1 MSHDNNDRQ
10 ESCPMDNGIHY
21 RTCHLCEAMCGVAI
35 EVSDGT
41 IQSIKGDDQDPLSRG
56 HICPKA
62 VALKDLHEDP
72 DRLRKPIRRTDQ
84 GWQEMEW
91 DDAFRLV
98 ADRLHQTRTEYGRN
112 SLGVYLGNP
121 NVHNHGSL
129 VATLPFLRALGTQNR
144 FSATSND
151 QLPHML
157 ASLEMFGHQILF
169 PIPDIDNTDLF
180 ICIGANP
187 MASNGSLMTVPDV
200 RGRIKHLQDRGGKLI
215 VIDPRRTETGKLA
228 DEFHFIRPGSDALL
242 LMAMVQTLFDEDLV
256 NLGQV
261 ERLTK
266 DVDLLRL
273 AALPFTPEAVAGHTG
288 VAADQIRELAR
299 QLARTRKAALYT
311 RMGTSTQAFGGLATW
326 LAYCLNI
333 LTGKLDTPGAMLF
346 SQPAID
352 LITLGAMAGQ
362 NGHVGKRFSRVK
374 GLPEFGGEYPA
385 STMAD
390 EMLTPGEGQ
399 IRAFVTVAGNPVLSN
414 PNGKRLEQALSGLD
428 FMVSVDYYLNETTR
442 HADVILPP
450 TAALERS
457 HYDLIFSLF
466 AVRNTAKYS
475 DPLFDAGPDSRHDW
489 QILLELAH
497 RLEKHRQ
504 GGRLPLRSELG
515 WRAFK
520 QLGPDPILDVLL
532 RTGPYGANTGRLRG
546 LAEPAVDLVLD
557 LLPPRNPLR
566 GLAKLSPLNRHW
578 QALPK
583 GLSIAALR
591 DNPNGVDLGPL
602 QPSLPDRLFTRDGM
616 INLAPRRYLQ
626 DVERLHRHL
635 VQPVADELRLIGRR
649 HVRSNNS
656 WMHNSHRLVKGK
668 DRCTLIIHPR
678 DASRLG
684 LQAGDS
690 AQVTAEDRQIVV
702 PVEITDEI
710 MPGVVSI
717 PHGWGHDRPGTGQSV
732 ATSHAGASINDLL
745 SDQQVDPLIG
755 TSVLNGQ
762 AVAVKVWRPERHR
775 KPA

>member
-1 MSHDNNDRQ
+1 
-10 ESCPMDNGIHY
+10 MDNGIHY

-583 GLSIAALR
+583 GLSVAALR

-602 QPSLPDRLFTRDGM
+602 QPSLPDRLFTRDRM

-690 AQVTAEDRQIVV
+690 AQVTADDRQIVV

>member
-35 EVSDGT
+35 EVSDGA

-215 VIDPRRTETGKLA
+215 VIAPRRTETGKLA

-374 GLPEFGGEYPA
+374 GLPEFWGEYPA
-385 STMAD
+385 STIAD

-583 GLSIAALR
+583 GLSVAALR

-690 AQVTAEDRQIVV
+690 AQVTADDRQIVV

>member
-1 MSHDNNDRQ
+1 M
-10 ESCPMDNGIHY
+10 ENGTHY

-35 EVSDGT
+35 EMKDGH
-41 IQSIKGDDQDPLSRG
+41 IASIKGDDEDPLSRG

-62 VALKDLHEDP
+62 VALQDLHEDP
-72 DRLRKPIRRTDQ
+72 DRLRKPVRRTDD

-91 DDAFRLV
+91 DEAFDLV
-98 ADRLHQTRTEYGRN
+98 ADKLNHTRKEFGRN
-112 SLGVYLGNP
+112 SVGVYLGNP

-129 VATLPFLRALGTQNR
+129 VATMPFLRAIGTQNR

-157 ASLEMFGHQILF
+157 ASLEMFGHQVLF

-187 MASNGSLMTVPDV
+187 MASNGSLMTVPDF
-200 RGRIKHLQDRGGKLI
+200 RGRIKRMKNRGGKLI
-215 VIDPRRTETGKLA
+215 VVDPRRTETGKLA
-228 DEFHFIRPGSDALL
+228 DQFHFIRPGTDALL
-242 LMAMVQTLFDEDLV
+242 LMAMVHTLFAEDLV
-256 NLGQV
+256 NLGPA
-261 ERLTK
+261 EHLAK
-266 DVDLLRL
+266 DTDLLRL
-273 AALPFTPEAVAGHTG
+273 AALAFTPEAVSQHTG
-288 VAADQIRELAR
+288 IAANDIRHLAR
-299 QLARTRKAALYT
+299 QLASTPKAALYT
-311 RMGTSTQAFGGLATW
+311 RMGTSTQAFGGVATW

-346 SQPAID
+346 TQPAID
-352 LITLGAMAGQ
+352 LVTLGAMAGQ
-362 NGHVGKRFSRVK
+362 NGHFGKRYSRVK
-374 GLPEFGGEYPA
+374 GLPEFAGEYPA

-390 EMLTPGEGQ
+390 EILTPGEGQ

-457 HYDLIFSLF
+457 HYDLIFSMF
-466 AVRNTAKYS
+466 AVRNFAKYS
-475 DPLFDAGPDSRHDW
+475 DALFDAGPDSRHDW

-497 RLEKHRQ
+497 RLEKKRK

-520 QLGPDPILDVLL
+520 QIGPDPILDLLL
-532 RTGPYGANTGRLRG
+532 RTGPYGTDAGRVRG
-546 LAEPAVDLVLD
+546 LAQPAVDLVMD
-557 LLPPRNPLR
+557 ILPPRHPLR
-566 GLAKLSPLNRHW
+566 GLAKLSPLNRRW

-583 GLSIAALR
+583 GLSLSALK

-602 QPSLPDRLFTRDGM
+602 QPSLPDRLFTRDGR

-626 DVERLHRHL
+626 DLDRLHEHL
-635 VQPVADELRLIGRR
+635 AQPVSDSLMLIGRR

-656 WMHNSHRLVKGK
+656 WMHNSQRLVKGK
-668 DRCTLIIHPR
+668 DRCTLMIHPK

-690 AQVTAEDRQIVV
+690 AQISAETRTIVL
-702 PVEITDEI
+702 PVEITEDL
-710 MPGVVSI
+710 MPGVISV
-717 PHGWGHDRPGTGQSV
+717 PHGWGHDRDGTGQTV
-732 ATSHAGASINDLL
+732 ASAHAGASINDVL
-745 SDQQVDPLIG
+745 SDEQIDPLVG

-762 AVAVKVWRPERHR
+762 SVTVKVWRPERQR
-775 KPA
+775 KRA